1 MNASASSLAVPASN
15 VTTSSNIVDAHTLT
29 HPEVAGALLV
39 SLDSGL
45 SSADAAARLATH
57 GPNRLAEAKRRPAF
71 LRFVDQFRE
80 VLILILLGAAVVS
93 YAVSRELKTPLV
105 VLVVVLLNA
114 VIGFVQE
121 QRADA
126 SLNALK
132 KMLASNTRVRRDG
145 KVLSLPTGDLVPGDV
160 VLVEAGDRVPADG
173 RLALEVN
180 FEVDESALTGESQPA
195 TKSTAA
201 VARRD
206 VALGD
211 RTCMVYMNTTVTRGR
226 AELIVTATGM
236 STEIGR
242 IADLL
247 RATETD
253 LSPLQKQL
261 EGLAH
266 SLAKLSAV
274 IVAAVVAIDLIRGES
289 ISNTLNTAV
298 ALAVAT
304 IPEGLP
310 AVTAVTLAIGVANMA
325 RQNAI
330 VKRLASVETLGCTSV
345 ICSDKTGTLTLN
357 EMTARRLVSEG
368 VERTVSGEG
377 YSPIGEISGM
387 AGDAPFALKN
397 ALVGMALCNDA
408 VVHETDGEWRL
419 VGDPTE
425 GALVVLAM
433 KGGVD
438 VDATRD
444 RLKRIAEVPFDSSL
458 KFMATLHRIA
468 ITSGDD
474 VVRIFVKGAP
484 DVVLDRAA
492 SVIGAGG
499 SAVPMQDARAEL
511 LAHND
516 RLASEGM
523 RVIAVAQRDLTVDAW
538 SEFAAS
544 GSSPVD
550 LVRDLVV
557 VALVGIVDPPRPE
570 AKLAIAEAKGAGI
583 AVKMITGD
591 HASTARAIGGELGL
605 IESGAGAQGS
615 GAITGAELDR
625 MSDDELDQR
634 IDEVSVFARVAPEH
648 KIRLVAA
655 LQRKDRI
662 VAMTGDGVND
672 APALKKSDIGVAMG
686 ITGTEVT
693 KEAATMVL
701 TDDNFATIVGAVKR
715 GRAIYDN
722 IVKFVRF
729 QLSTTLGF
737 ALLFL
742 SASIAGVAGG
752 KPFAA
757 IAVLWVNLIMDG
769 PPAMALGLDKPD
781 SDVMLRRPRP
791 TSERILTRGRWVAVS
806 FASVIMA
813 AGTMLVLVIAPGEAV
828 RAGTATVAGT
838 MAFNTFVLFQFFN
851 ILNVRSDKFT
861 VFRRQ
866 TLSNRHLWA
875 ALTAVVAL
883 QVGVTHWGPMQR
895 LFETTSISLPQWG
908 LCAAVAS
915 SVLWLEE
922 MRKAVLRRKQQSA
935 YTATTMTLPHL
946 RK

>member
-1 MNASASSLAVPASN
+1 MSKVVSLSVAEE
-15 VTTSSNIVDAHTLT
+15 IRAHA
-29 HPEVAGALLV
+29 HARPFSEVAEELQVDV
-39 SLDSGL
+39 STGL
-45 SSADAAARLATH
+45 SSNDASVRLESY
-57 GPNRLAEAKRRPAF
+57 GLNQLAEAKRRPAL
-71 LRFVDQFRE
+71 LRFLDQFRD

-93 YAVSRELKTPLV
+93 FVVSRELKTPLV
-105 VLVVVLLNA
+105 VLVVVLLNSF
-114 VIGFVQE
+114 IGFIQE

-145 KVLSLPTGDLVPGDV
+145 KTQSVPSGEVVPGDV

-173 RLALEVN
+173 RIAVAVNLEI
-180 FEVDESALTGESQPA
+180 DESALTGESQPA
-195 TKSTAA
+195 AKSNDV
-201 VARRD
+201 VARAEA
-206 VALGD
+206 ALGD
-211 RTCMVYMNTTVTRGR
+211 RICMAYMNTTVTRGR
-226 AELIVTATGM
+226 AELIVTSTGM

-242 IADLL
+242 IAGLL
-247 RATETD
+247 RATEIEQ
-253 LSPLQKQL
+253 SPLQRQL

-274 IVAAVVAIDLIRGES
+274 IVAAVVAIGLWRGDG
-289 ISNTLNTAV
+289 ISDILNLAV

-310 AVTAVTLAIGVANMA
+310 AVTAVTLAIGVATMA
-325 RQNAI
+325 KQNAI
-330 VKRLASVETLGCTSV
+330 VKRLSSVETLGCTSV

-357 EMTARRLVSEG
+357 EMTARRLVSAG
-368 VERTVSGEG
+368 VELAVSGEG
-377 YSPIGEISGM
+377 YSPIGEISGERSE
-387 AGDAPFALKN
+387 APFALEN
-397 ALVGMALCNDA
+397 VLVGMALCSDA
-408 VVHETDGEWRL
+408 VVHEVEGEWSL

-438 VDATRD
+438 ALGARSSHPRV
-444 RLKRIAEVPFDSSL
+444 AEVPFDSSL
-458 KFMATLHRIA
+458 KFMATFHRLA
-468 ITSGDD
+468 TTSGNE
-474 VVRIFVKGAP
+474 VVRMFVKGAP
-484 DVVLDRAA
+484 DVILDR
-492 SVIGAGG
+492 SSTVIGNGG
-499 SAVPMQDARAEL
+499 AALAMVDARGDL

-516 RLASEGM
+516 RLAGEGM
-523 RVIAVAQRDLTVDAW
+523 RVIAIAQRDFPLDAW
-538 SEFAAS
+538 TEFESS
-544 GSSPVD
+544 GIPPVD
-550 LVRDLVV
+550 LVGDLVLLS
-557 VALVGIVDPPRPE
+557 LVGIVDPPRSE
-570 AKLAIAEAKGAGI
+570 AKLAIAEAKQAGI
-583 AVKMITGD
+583 EVKMITGD
-591 HASTARAIGGELGL
+591 HASTARAIGKELGL
-605 IESGAGAQGS
+605 IEGS
-615 GAITGAELDR
+615 ATAVTGAELDTL
-625 MSDDELDQR
+625 SDDELDRR

-655 LQRKDRI
+655 LQRKNRV

-742 SASIAGVAGG
+742 AASITGIADG

-769 PPAMALGLDKPD
+769 PPAMALGLDRPD
-781 SDVMLRRPRP
+781 FGVMQRRPRP
-791 TSERILTRGRWVAVS
+791 MSERILTKSRWVAVS

-813 AGTMLVLVIAPGEAV
+813 GGTLLVLAFAPGDAAK
-828 RAGTATVAGT
+828 AGVATVAGT

-851 ILNVRSDKFT
+851 ILNVRNDRLT
-861 VFRRQ
+861 VFRKE
-866 TLSNRHLWA
+866 TLSNRNLWTALA
-875 ALTAVVAL
+875 AVISL
-883 QVGVTHWGPMQR
+883 QIGVTHWGPMQR
-895 LFETTSISLPQWG
+895 LFDTTSISPSQWIVCV
-908 LCAAVAS
+908 LVAS
-915 SVLWLEE
+915 VVLWLEE
-922 MRKAVLRRKQQSA
+922 FRKFVVRTR
-935 YTATTMTLPHL
+935 H
-946 RK
+946 

>member
-1 MNASASSLAVPASN
+1 MSTPAP
-15 VTTSSNIVDAHTLT
+15 IAAHTLP
-29 HPEVAGALLV
+29 HPEVAAALRV
-39 SLDSGL
+39 STDAGL
-45 SSADAAARLATH
+45 SSADAAARLALH
-57 GPNRLAEAKRRPAF
+57 GQNRLAEAKRRPAL
-71 LRFVDQFRE
+71 LRFLDQFRE
-80 VLILILLGAAVVS
+80 VLIVILLGAAVVS

-145 KVLSLPTGDLVPGDV
+145 KVLSVPTGDVVPGDM

-173 RLALEVN
+173 RLAVEVN
-180 FEVDESALTGESQPA
+180 LEVDESALTGESQPSA
-195 TKSTAA
+195 KSTAA
-201 VARRD
+201 VARPD

-211 RTCMVYMNTTVTRGR
+211 RTCMAYMNTTVTRGR
-226 AELIVTATGM
+226 AEMIVTATGM

-242 IADLL
+242 IAGLL
-247 RATETD
+247 RATETE
-253 LSPLQKQL
+253 LSPLQRQL

-274 IVAAVVAIDLIRGES
+274 IVAAVVAIDVIRGQS
-289 ISNTLNTAV
+289 LSDTLNTAV

-310 AVTAVTLAIGVANMA
+310 AVTAVTLAVGVANMA

-357 EMTARRLVSEG
+357 AMTARRLVSEG

-377 YSPIGEISGM
+377 YSPVGEISGM
-387 AGDAPFALKN
+387 AGDAPFALEN
-397 ALVGMALCNDA
+397 ALVGMTLCNDA
-408 VVHETDGEWRL
+408 VVHETDGEWHL

-433 KGGVD
+433 KGGVN
-438 VDATRD
+438 VDTTRG
-444 RLKRIAEVPFDSSL
+444 RLPRIAEVPFDSRL
-458 KFMATLHRIA
+458 KFMATVHRIA
-468 ITSGDD
+468 TTSGAD

-484 DVVLDRAA
+484 DVVLERSA

-499 SAVPMQDARAEL
+499 SAVPMHEARAEL

-516 RLASEGM
+516 RLASQGM

-550 LVRDLVV
+550 LVHDLVV

-570 AKLAIAEAKGAGI
+570 AKLAIAEAKRAGI

-591 HASTARAIGGELGL
+591 HATTARAIGAELGL
-605 IESGAGAQGS
+605 INGGTTGKFGGTTGKFGGATTVAV
-615 GAITGAELDR
+615 TGAELEH
-625 MSDDELDQR
+625 MSDDELDR
-634 IDEVSVFARVAPEH
+634 RVDEVAVFARVAPEH
-648 KIRLVAA
+648 KIRIVAA
-655 LQRKDRI
+655 LQRKNLV

-701 TDDNFATIVGAVKR
+701 IDDNFATIVGAVKR

-742 SASIAGVAGG
+742 SASIAGIAGG

-757 IAVLWVNLIMDG
+757 IAVLWVNIIMDG

-781 SDVMLRRPRP
+781 SDVMSRRPRP
-791 TSERILTRGRWVAVS
+791 TSERILTPSRWVAVS
-806 FASVIMA
+806 FASIVMA
-813 AGTMLVLVIAPGEAV
+813 AGTLLVLVIAPGEAA

-851 ILNVRSDKFT
+851 ILNVRSDRFS

-866 TLSNRHLWA
+866 TLSNRYLWA
-875 ALTAVVAL
+875 ALVAVVAL
-883 QVGVTHWGPMQR
+883 QAGVTHWGPMQR
-895 LFETTSISLPQWG
+895 LFETTSISLAQWG
-908 LCAAVAS
+908 LCLAVAS

-922 MRKAVLRRKQQSA
+922 LRKAVLSSRA
-935 YTATTMTLPHL
+935 AG
-946 RK
+946 

>member
-1 MNASASSLAVPASN
+1 MSKVVSLSVAEE
-15 VTTSSNIVDAHTLT
+15 IRAHA
-29 HPEVAGALLV
+29 HARPFSEVAEELQVDV
-39 SLDSGL
+39 STGL
-45 SSADAAARLATH
+45 SSNDASVRLESY
-57 GPNRLAEAKRRPAF
+57 GLNQLAEAKRRPAL
-71 LRFVDQFRE
+71 LRFLDQFRD

-93 YAVSRELKTPLV
+93 FVVSRELKTPLV
-105 VLVVVLLNA
+105 VLVVVLLNSF
-114 VIGFVQE
+114 IGFIQE

-145 KVLSLPTGDLVPGDV
+145 KTLSVPSGEVVPGDV

-173 RLALEVN
+173 RIAVAVNLEI
-180 FEVDESALTGESQPA
+180 DESALTGESQPA
-195 TKSTAA
+195 AKSN
-201 VARRD
+201 D
-206 VALGD
+206 VVTRAEAALGD
-211 RTCMVYMNTTVTRGR
+211 RICMAYMNTTVTRGR
-226 AELIVTATGM
+226 AELIVTSTGM

-242 IADLL
+242 IAGLL
-247 RATETD
+247 RATEIEQ
-253 LSPLQKQL
+253 SPLQRQL

-274 IVAAVVAIDLIRGES
+274 IVAAVVAIGLWRGDG
-289 ISNTLNTAV
+289 ISDILNLAV

-310 AVTAVTLAIGVANMA
+310 AVTAVTLAIGVATMA
-325 RQNAI
+325 KQNAI
-330 VKRLASVETLGCTSV
+330 VKRLSSVETLGCTSV

-357 EMTARRLVSEG
+357 EMTARRLVSAG
-368 VERTVSGEG
+368 VELAVSGEG
-377 YSPIGEISGM
+377 YSPIGEISGERSE
-387 AGDAPFALKN
+387 APFALEN
-397 ALVGMALCNDA
+397 ALIGMALCSDA
-408 VVHETDGEWRL
+408 VVHEVEGEWSL

-438 VDATRD
+438 VLGARSSHP
-444 RLKRIAEVPFDSSL
+444 RVAEVPFDSSL
-458 KFMATLHRIA
+458 KFMATFHRLA
-468 ITSGDD
+468 TTSGNE
-474 VVRIFVKGAP
+474 VVRMFVKGAP
-484 DVVLDRAA
+484 DVILDR
-492 SVIGAGG
+492 SSTVIGNGG
-499 SAVPMQDARAEL
+499 AALAMVDARGDL

-516 RLASEGM
+516 RLAGEGM
-523 RVIAVAQRDLTVDAW
+523 RVIAIAQRDFPLDAW
-538 SEFAAS
+538 TEFESS
-544 GSSPVD
+544 GIPPVD
-550 LVRDLVV
+550 LVGDLVLLS
-557 VALVGIVDPPRPE
+557 LVGIVDPPRPE
-570 AKLAIAEAKGAGI
+570 AKLAIAEAKQAGI

-591 HASTARAIGGELGL
+591 HASTARAIGKELGL
-605 IESGAGAQGS
+605 IEGS
-615 GAITGAELDR
+615 ATAVTGAELDTL
-625 MSDDELDQR
+625 SDDELDRR

-655 LQRKDRI
+655 LQRKSRV

-742 SASIAGVAGG
+742 AASITGIADG

-769 PPAMALGLDKPD
+769 PPAMALGLDRPD
-781 SDVMLRRPRP
+781 FGVMQRRPRP
-791 TSERILTRGRWVAVS
+791 MSERILTKSRWVAVS

-813 AGTMLVLVIAPGEAV
+813 GGTLLVLAFAPGDAAK
-828 RAGTATVAGT
+828 AGVATVAGT

-851 ILNVRSDKFT
+851 ILNVRNDRLT
-861 VFRRQ
+861 VFRRE
-866 TLSNRHLWA
+866 TLRNRNLWG
-875 ALTAVVAL
+875 ALVAVISL
-883 QVGVTHWGPMQR
+883 QIGVTHWGPMQR
-895 LFETTSISLPQWG
+895 LFDTTSISLVQWG
-908 LCAAVAS
+908 VCALVAS
-915 SVLWLEE
+915 TVLWLEE
-922 MRKAVLRRKQQSA
+922 
-935 YTATTMTLPHL
+935 L
-946 RK
+946 RKFVVRTRH

>member
-1 MNASASSLAVPASN
+1 MSKVVSLSVAEE
-15 VTTSSNIVDAHTLT
+15 IRAHA
-29 HPEVAGALLV
+29 HARPFSEVAEELQVDV
-39 SLDSGL
+39 STGL
-45 SSADAAARLATH
+45 SSNDASVRLESY
-57 GPNRLAEAKRRPAF
+57 GLNQLAEAKRRPAL
-71 LRFVDQFRE
+71 LRFLDQFRD

-93 YAVSRELKTPLV
+93 FVVSRELKTPLV
-105 VLVVVLLNA
+105 VLVVVLLNSF
-114 VIGFVQE
+114 IGFIQE

-145 KVLSLPTGDLVPGDV
+145 KTLSVPSGEVVPGDV

-173 RLALEVN
+173 RIAVAVNLEI
-180 FEVDESALTGESQPA
+180 DESALTGESQPA
-195 TKSTAA
+195 AKSNDV
-201 VARRD
+201 VARAEA
-206 VALGD
+206 ALGD
-211 RTCMVYMNTTVTRGR
+211 RICMAYMNTTVTRGR
-226 AELIVTATGM
+226 AELIVTSTGM

-242 IADLL
+242 IAGLL
-247 RATETD
+247 RATEIEQ
-253 LSPLQKQL
+253 SPLQRQL

-274 IVAAVVAIDLIRGES
+274 IVAAVVAIGLWRGDG
-289 ISNTLNTAV
+289 ISDILNLAV

-310 AVTAVTLAIGVANMA
+310 AVTAVTLAIGVATMA
-325 RQNAI
+325 KQNAI
-330 VKRLASVETLGCTSV
+330 VKRLSSVETLGCTSV

-357 EMTARRLVSEG
+357 EMTARRLVSAG
-368 VERTVSGEG
+368 VELAVSGEG
-377 YSPIGEISGM
+377 YSPIGEISGERSE
-387 AGDAPFALKN
+387 APFALEN
-397 ALVGMALCNDA
+397 ALVGMALCSDA
-408 VVHETDGEWRL
+408 VVHEVEGEWSL

-438 VDATRD
+438 VLGARSSHP
-444 RLKRIAEVPFDSSL
+444 RVAEVPFDSSL
-458 KFMATLHRIA
+458 KFMATFHRLA
-468 ITSGDD
+468 TTSGNE
-474 VVRIFVKGAP
+474 VVRMFVKGAP
-484 DVVLDRAA
+484 DVILDR
-492 SVIGAGG
+492 SSTVIGNGG
-499 SAVPMQDARAEL
+499 AALAMVDARGDL

-516 RLASEGM
+516 RLAGEGM
-523 RVIAVAQRDLTVDAW
+523 RVIAIAQRDFPLDAW
-538 SEFAAS
+538 TEFESS
-544 GSSPVD
+544 GIPPVD
-550 LVRDLVV
+550 LVGDLVLLS
-557 VALVGIVDPPRPE
+557 LVGIVDPPRPE
-570 AKLAIAEAKGAGI
+570 AKLAIAEAKQAGI

-591 HASTARAIGGELGL
+591 HASTARAIGKELGL
-605 IESGAGAQGS
+605 IEGS
-615 GAITGAELDR
+615 ATAVTGAELDTL
-625 MSDDELDQR
+625 SDDELDRR

-655 LQRKDRI
+655 LQRKSRV

-701 TDDNFATIVGAVKR
+701 TDDNFVTIVGAVKR

-742 SASIAGVAGG
+742 AASITGIADG

-769 PPAMALGLDKPD
+769 PPAMALGLDRPD
-781 SDVMLRRPRP
+781 FGVMQRRPRP
-791 TSERILTRGRWVAVS
+791 MSERILTKSRWVAVS

-813 AGTMLVLVIAPGEAV
+813 GGTLLVLAFAPGDAAK
-828 RAGTATVAGT
+828 AGVATVAGT

-851 ILNVRSDKFT
+851 ILNVRNDRLT
-861 VFRRQ
+861 VFRRE
-866 TLSNRHLWA
+866 TLRNRNLWG
-875 ALTAVVAL
+875 ALVAVISL
-883 QVGVTHWGPMQR
+883 QIGVTHWGPMQR
-895 LFETTSISLPQWG
+895 LFDTTSISLVQWG
-908 LCAAVAS
+908 VCALVAS
-915 SVLWLEE
+915 TVLWLEE
-922 MRKAVLRRKQQSA
+922 
-935 YTATTMTLPHL
+935 L
-946 RK
+946 RKFVVRTRH

>member
-1 MNASASSLAVPASN
+1 MSEVVSLSVAEE
-15 VTTSSNIVDAHTLT
+15 IRAHA
-29 HPEVAGALLV
+29 HARPFSEVAEELQVDV
-39 SLDSGL
+39 STGL
-45 SSADAAARLATH
+45 SSNDASVRLESY
-57 GPNRLAEAKRRPAF
+57 GLNQLAEAKRRPAL
-71 LRFVDQFRE
+71 LRFLDQFRD

-93 YAVSRELKTPLV
+93 FVVSRELKTPLV
-105 VLVVVLLNA
+105 VLVVVLLNSF
-114 VIGFVQE
+114 IGFIQE

-145 KVLSLPTGDLVPGDV
+145 KTQSVPSGEVVPGDV

-173 RLALEVN
+173 RIAVAVNLEI
-180 FEVDESALTGESQPA
+180 DESALTGESQPA
-195 TKSTAA
+195 AKSNDV
-201 VARRD
+201 VARAEA
-206 VALGD
+206 ALGD
-211 RTCMVYMNTTVTRGR
+211 RICMAYMNTTVTRGR
-226 AELIVTATGM
+226 AELIVTSTGM

-242 IADLL
+242 IAGLL
-247 RATETD
+247 RATEIEQ
-253 LSPLQKQL
+253 SPLQRQL

-274 IVAAVVAIDLIRGES
+274 IVAAVVAIGLWRGDG
-289 ISNTLNTAV
+289 ISDILNLAV

-310 AVTAVTLAIGVANMA
+310 AVTAVTLAIGVATMA
-325 RQNAI
+325 KQNAI
-330 VKRLASVETLGCTSV
+330 VKRLSSVETLGCTSV

-357 EMTARRLVSEG
+357 EMTARRLVSAG
-368 VERTVSGEG
+368 VELAVSGEG
-377 YSPIGEISGM
+377 YSPIGEISGERSE
-387 AGDAPFALKN
+387 APFALEN
-397 ALVGMALCNDA
+397 ALVGMALCSDA
-408 VVHETDGEWRL
+408 VVHEVEGEWSL

-438 VDATRD
+438 VLGSRSSHP
-444 RLKRIAEVPFDSSL
+444 RVAEVPFDSSL
-458 KFMATLHRIA
+458 KFMATFHRLA
-468 ITSGDD
+468 TTSGNE
-474 VVRIFVKGAP
+474 VVRMFVKGAP
-484 DVVLDRAA
+484 DVILDR
-492 SVIGAGG
+492 SSTVIGNGG
-499 SAVPMQDARAEL
+499 AALAMVDARGDL

-516 RLASEGM
+516 RLAGEGM
-523 RVIAVAQRDLTVDAW
+523 RVIAIAQRDFPLDAW
-538 SEFAAS
+538 TEFESS
-544 GSSPVD
+544 GIPPVD
-550 LVRDLVV
+550 LVGDLVLLS
-557 VALVGIVDPPRPE
+557 LVGIVDPPRPE
-570 AKLAIAEAKGAGI
+570 AKLAIAEAKQAGI

-591 HASTARAIGGELGL
+591 HASTARAIGKELGL
-605 IESGAGAQGS
+605 IEGS
-615 GAITGAELDR
+615 ATAVTGAELDTL
-625 MSDDELDQR
+625 SDDELDRR

-655 LQRKDRI
+655 LQRKSRV

-742 SASIAGVAGG
+742 AASITGIADG

-769 PPAMALGLDKPD
+769 PPAMALGLDRPD
-781 SDVMLRRPRP
+781 FGVMQRRPRP
-791 TSERILTRGRWVAVS
+791 MSERILTKSRWVAVS

-813 AGTMLVLVIAPGEAV
+813 GGTLLVLAFAPGDAAK
-828 RAGTATVAGT
+828 AGVATVAGT

-851 ILNVRSDKFT
+851 ILNVRNDRLT
-861 VFRRQ
+861 VFRRE
-866 TLSNRHLWA
+866 TLRNRNLWG
-875 ALTAVVAL
+875 ALVAVISL
-883 QVGVTHWGPMQR
+883 QIGVTHWGPMQR
-895 LFETTSISLPQWG
+895 LFDTTSISLVQWG
-908 LCAAVAS
+908 VCALVAS
-915 SVLWLEE
+915 TVLWLEE
-922 MRKAVLRRKQQSA
+922 
-935 YTATTMTLPHL
+935 L
-946 RK
+946 RKFVVRIRN